1 MIDPESR
8 TIGWIEEVHSNY
20 KKIDKSLIEKSI
32 RAFSLLESL
41 ALSGC
46 PFVFKGG
53 TCVMLHLDSS
63 RRVSVD
69 IDIIC
74 PPGTDISTYIGKHS
88 AEYGFT
94 GVKLIDRK
102 GRNDVPKSHAKFFY
116 KISYK
121 TNADEGNILLDVLF
135 EDIHYSKVETLP
147 IRSRFLKTTGDDVY
161 VRVPS
166 IEDIL
171 GDKLTA
177 FAPHTTGIPYYKGDK
192 PAFLEVVKQMYDI
205 ATLSDHIKDF
215 SLVRETFMKFVKVEL
230 GYRNAESMSAEDVLK
245 DTIETALTLS
255 LRGIKNKEEFD
266 MLQSGIKRIDGF
278 IVSERYLLDSA
289 IKDSA
294 KAAYMAALILSGNDE
309 INKFTLETIKDLP
322 GMTVLNTKLNKL
334 KKTNPEAFYYW
345 SMVDKLLKDYK
356 TDK

>member
-8 TIGWIEEVHSNY
+8 TIGWINEIHS
-20 KKIDKSLIEKSI
+20 KHSKLDKSLIEKSI

-41 ALSGC
+41 VLSGC

-74 PPGTDISTYIGKHS
+74 PPGTDISSFIEKYS

-94 GVKLIDRK
+94 GVKLIERK

-116 KISYK
+116 KISYR

-135 EDIHYSKVETLP
+135 EDIHYSRIEKLP
-147 IRSRFLKTTGDDVY
+147 IRSRFLKTTGADVY

-177 FAPHTTGIPYYKGDK
+177 FAPHTTGIPYYKGDN
-192 PAFLEVVKQMYDI
+192 PAFLEVIKQLYDI
-205 ATLSDHIKDF
+205 ATLSDKIKDIA
-215 SLVRETFMKFVKVEL
+215 LVRETFMKFVKVEL
-230 GYRNAESMSAEDVLK
+230 GYRNAEGMSAEDVLK
-245 DTIETALTLS
+245 DTINTALTLS
-255 LRGIKNKEEFD
+255 LRGVVNKEEFE

-294 KAAYMAALILSGNDE
+294 KAAYISALIMSGE
-309 INKFTLETIKDLP
+309 TELTSYSLEATKELP
-322 GMTVLNTKLNKL
+322 GMTKLHTKLNKL

-345 SMVDKLLKDYK
+345 SMVDRLYQNYDA
-356 TDK
+356 DK

>member
-8 TIGWIEEVHSNY
+8 TLEWINEIHS
-20 KKIDKSLIEKSI
+20 KHSKLDKSLIEKSI

-41 ALSGC
+41 VLSGC

-53 TCVMLHLDSS
+53 TCVMLHLDSN

-74 PPGTDISTYIGKHS
+74 PPGTDISSFINKY
-88 AEYGFT
+88 ADEYGFT
-94 GVKLIDRK
+94 DVKLIERK

-116 KISYK
+116 KISYR

-135 EDIHYSKVETLP
+135 EDLHYSRIEELP
-147 IRSRFLKTTGDDVY
+147 IRSRFLKTTGEEVY

-177 FAPHTTGIPYYKGDK
+177 FAPHTTGIPYYKGDN
-192 PAFLEVVKQMYDI
+192 PAFLEVIKQMYDI
-205 ATLSDHIKDF
+205 ATLTDKIRDLK
-215 SLVRETFMKFVKVEL
+215 LIRETFMKFVKVEL
-230 GYRNAESMSAEDVLK
+230 GYRNAEGLTAEDVLK
-245 DTIETALTLS
+245 DTINTALTLS
-255 LRGIKNKEEFD
+255 LRGVVNKEEFE
-266 MLQSGIKRIDGF
+266 MLQSGIKRIDAF

-289 IKDSA
+289 IKDAA
-294 KAAYMAALILSGNDE
+294 KTAYIAALVMRGKTEFAPYSLEATKDLSGMS
-309 INKFTLETIKDLP
+309 K
-322 GMTVLNTKLNKL
+322 LNTKLNKL

-345 SMVDKLLKDYK
+345 SM
-356 TDK
+356 TDSILNTA

>member
-8 TIGWIEEVHSNY
+8 AIEWIDEVHSNY
-20 KKIDKSLIEKSI
+20 KKLDKSLIEKSI

-41 ALSGC
+41 VLSGC

-63 RRVSVD
+63 SRVSVD

-74 PPGTDISTYIGKHS
+74 PPGTDIASYVEKNS

-94 GVKLIDRK
+94 GVKLIERK

-121 TNADEGNILLDVLF
+121 TNAEEGNVLLDVLF
-135 EDIHYSKVETLP
+135 EDIHYSKVERLP
-147 IRSRFLKTTGDDVY
+147 IRSRFLKNIGEDVY
-161 VRVPS
+161 VQVPS

-171 GDKLTA
+171 GDKMTA
-177 FAPHTTGIPYYKGDK
+177 FAPHTTGIPYYKGEN
-192 PAFLEVVKQMYDI
+192 PAFLEVIKQMYDI
-205 ATLSDHIKDF
+205 ATLSERVKDLA
-215 SLVRETFMKFVKVEL
+215 LVRETFMKFVKVEL
-230 GYRNAESMSAEDVLK
+230 GYRNAEGMSVEDVLK
-245 DTIETALTLS
+245 DTINTALTLS
-255 LRGIKNKEEFD
+255 LRGVINKEEFD

-289 IKDSA
+289 IRDAA
-294 KAAYMAALILSGNDE
+294 KAAYMAVLILSGTDE
-309 INKFTLETIKDLP
+309 IIPFSLERAKESP
-322 GMTVLNTKLNKL
+322 GMKVLHAKLNKL
-334 KKTNPEAFYYW
+334 KKTNIEAFYYW
-345 SMVDKLLKDYK
+345 SMADSLLQNYTATK
-356 TDK
+356 

>member
-8 TIGWIEEVHSNY
+8 TIEWINEIHSKHN
-20 KKIDKSLIEKSI
+20 KLDKSLIEKSI

-46 PFVFKGG
+46 PFIFKGG

-63 RRVSVD
+63 RRISVD

-74 PPGTDISTYIGKHS
+74 PPGTDLTSFIEKHS

-94 GVKLIDRK
+94 GVKLIERK

-116 KISYK
+116 KISYR

-135 EDIHYSKVETLP
+135 EDIHYSRIESLP
-147 IRSRFLKTTGDDVY
+147 IRSRFLKTIGDDVY

-177 FAPHTTGIPYYKGDK
+177 FAPHTTGMPYYTYYKGDN
-192 PAFLEVVKQMYDI
+192 PAFLEVIKQMYDI
-205 ATLSDHIKDF
+205 ATLSDRIKDLA
-215 SLVRETFMKFVKVEL
+215 LVKETFMKFVKVEL
-230 GYRNAESMSAEDVLK
+230 GYRNIEGMSAEDVLK
-245 DTIETALTLS
+245 DTIDTALTLS
-255 LRGIKNKEEFD
+255 LRGVVNKEEFD
-266 MLQSGIKRIDGF
+266 KLQSGVKRIDGF
-278 IVSERYLLDSA
+278 IVSGRYLLDSA
-289 IKDSA
+289 IKDAA
-294 KAAYMAALILSGNDE
+294 KAAYVAALIMSGETE
-309 INKFTLETIKDLP
+309 ITSYSWEATKVLP
-322 GMTVLNTKLNKL
+322 GMTNLHTKLNKL

-345 SMVDKLLKDYK
+345 SMVDRLLI
-356 TDK
+356 TN